1 MLETR
6 ELCKTYR
13 PKKGQPVMA
22 VDHISLRFPE
32 KGMVFLLGKSGSGKS
47 TMLNLLGGL
56 DQYDDGEIIIKGIS
70 SKDFTQQRFDSY
82 RNTYVG
88 FIFQE
93 YNVLEE
99 FTVGANIALALEL
112 QGKTATDA
120 EINAILQEVDLAG
133 YGNRKPNELSG
144 GQKQRVAIARALVK
158 NPEIIMADEPTG
170 ALDSNTGR
178 QVLDTLKR
186 LSTNKL
192 VIIVSHDRE
201 YAEQYADR
209 IIELAD
215 GKVIRD
221 VEADEDVKEEAAKQL
236 IFRSNTIEIPAE
248 YHLTEDDRLR
258 INAYMDNMKKGLTLT
273 LDGFVRKFRDTDTS
287 KIPAQDG
294 SKFNLIRSKLPI
306 RSAFKIGCSSLKYKR
321 FRLVMTILL
330 SVAAFSMFA
339 LVDTFS
345 SYDHIRACTQS
356 LMDSNID
363 YISVRKALKRGEGIN
378 TWWDGWGN
386 LLSEEDMK
394 QLTEETGIDVMGM
407 YMPIGYSLLSFR
419 DQIDGEMFEH
429 NGMYNIYP
437 SSLYGFVEV
446 DAASIEQMGYQ
457 VVTGTLPDGN
467 KSEVAISLVV
477 YETFKKGGYA
487 APVLEKGDDF
497 YADTVTGVI
506 DGVQFEFPEGTT
518 TATAT
523 SDENDEI
530 QYEKIEKP
538 EDLIGK
544 KILLAGTEYT
554 ITAVVD
560 TKLDLDRYASL
571 MENSEQMTNAE
582 MIVSYMLMNEYDYA
596 MDYSLSGAAMVGRGA
611 VEKMVSEYPQMYEG
625 TDGSFWL
632 GNYYAQGTDSNY
644 DVSFWANYHT
654 ALENIPEEDIIW
666 LDGKKTELAEDE
678 FIIAVGGINVYNL
691 NDDNSVQIVPDD
703 SSELTADSIN
713 KILGDLNGKFSGQVY
728 GYSYGNSDST
738 FNELENMKLVGVIR
752 PESKYADCIVFHPD
766 YAKII
771 VGDTDG
777 IYESAVGAMP
787 KSERDIEKFVRY
799 CYREDSDIRYELQN
813 AVTYELDAINE
824 VLVVLAKV
832 FLYIGIAF
840 AIFAALLMA
849 NFITTSISYK
859 KQEIGILRAIGSR
872 SNDVFRIFF
881 SESFVIAM
889 INFIIS
895 AVLCGI
901 GVGVIN
907 YVIRKY
913 VGVLVT
919 VLHFGIRQILL
930 LALISVAIA
939 AIASFIPVYR
949 IASKRPIDAIRNK

>member
-22 VDHISLRFPE
+22 VDHVSLRFPE

-56 DQYDDGEIIIKGIS
+56 DQYDAGEIIIKGIS

-186 LSTNKL
+186 LSANKL

-221 VEADEDVKEEAAKQL
+221 VEAAEEVKEEAAKQL
-236 IFRSNTIEIPAE
+236 VFRSNTIEIPAE
-248 YHLTEDDRLR
+248 YHLTEEDRVR
-258 INAYMDNMKKGLTLT
+258 INEYMDNMKKGLTLT
-273 LDGFVRKFRDTDTS
+273 LGGFVRKFRDTDTS
-287 KIPAQDG
+287 KIPEQDG
-294 SKFNLIRSKLPI
+294 SKFNLIRSKLPM
-306 RSAFKIGCSSLKYKR
+306 RSAFKIGCSSLKHKR

-330 SVAAFSMFA
+330 SVAAFSLFA

-356 LMDSNID
+356 LIDSNID
-363 YISVRKALKRGEGIN
+363 YISVCKSIKRGDGIDS
-378 TWWDGWGN
+378 WWDGWGN
-386 LLSEEDMK
+386 KLSEKDMA
-394 QLTEETGIDVMGM
+394 QLEEETGIDVMGM
-407 YMPIGYSLLSFR
+407 YMPTGYNRLNFAG
-419 DQIDGEMFEH
+419 QYDGQQFD
-429 NGMYNIYP
+429 NKGMYNIYP
-437 SSLYGFVEV
+437 SSLHGFVEV
-446 DAASIEQMGYQ
+446 DATSIEQMGYE
-457 VVTGTLPDGN
+457 VVTGTLPKGD
-467 KSEVAISLVV
+467 KKEVAISLVA
-477 YETFKKGGYA
+477 YETFKKGGYT
-487 APVLEKGDDF
+487 APVSVNTDTMLPDDG
-497 YADTVTGVI
+497 YLVDEMTGV
-506 DGVQFEFPEGTT
+506 VTPMQPEED
-518 TATAT
+518 AKP
-523 SDENDEI
+523 EEEI
-530 QYEKIEKP
+530 KYEKIEKP

-544 KILLAGTEYT
+544 TLLLADTEYT
-554 ITAVVD
+554 ITAIVD
-560 TKLDLDRYASL
+560 TKLDMNRYASL
-571 MENSEQMTNAE
+571 MEDMEQMSNAD
-582 MIVSYMLMNEYDYA
+582 MIINYMLMSEYDCA
-596 MDYSLSGAAMVGRGA
+596 MGYSLSGAAMIGKGA
-611 VEKMVSEYPQMYEG
+611 VAQMVKEYPQMYTESE
-625 TDGSFWL
+625 GSFWL
-632 GNYYAQGTDSNY
+632 GTNYNEGSDTSIN
-644 DVSFWANYHT
+644 FWANYHT
-654 ALENIPEEDIIW
+654 ALENIPADDIIW
-666 LDGKKTELAEDE
+666 LGDKKTELAKNE
-678 FIIAVGGINVYNL
+678 FIVTADGFDIYNQQSGM
-691 NDDNSVQIVPDD
+691 NSSIYPSDG
-703 SSELTADSIN
+703 SELTAEHIN
-713 KILGDLNGKFSGQVY
+713 EVLQGMNGKFAGNVY
-728 GYSYGNSDST
+728 SWQEDIT
-738 FNELENMKLVGVIR
+738 DKELTDMKLVGVIS
-752 PESKYADCIVFHPD
+752 PDSMYTDCIVFHKEYTD
-766 YAKII
+766 IM
-771 VGDTDG
+771 VGDTEG
-777 IYESAVGAMP
+777 LYESAVGSMP
-787 KSERDIEKFVRY
+787 ESEREIEKFVRY
-799 CYREDSDIRYELQN
+799 CYREDSDMRFELQN
-813 AVTYELDAINE
+813 AVTYELDAIDE
-824 VLVVLAKV
+824 VLTVLAKV

-889 INFIIS
+889 INFAIS
-895 AVLCGI
+895 AILCGT
-901 GVGVIN
+901 GVAVIN
-907 YVIRKY
+907 YVIRTY
-913 VGVLVT
+913 LGVLVT
-919 VLHFGIRQILL
+919 VLHFGIRQIFL

-939 AIASFIPVYR
+939 AVASFIPVYR

>member
-56 DQYDDGEIIIKGIS
+56 DQYDGGEIIIKGIS

-186 LSTNKL
+186 LSANKL

-221 VEADEDVKEEAAKQL
+221 VEADEGVKEEAAKQL

-248 YHLTEDDRLR
+248 YHLTEDDRVR

-273 LDGFVRKFRDTDTS
+273 LGGFVRKFRDTDTS

-330 SVAAFSMFA
+330 SVAAFSLFA

-345 SYDHIRACTQS
+345 SYNHIRACTQS

-363 YISVRKALKRGEGIN
+363 YISVRKALKHGDGIN
-378 TWWDGWGN
+378 TWWSSWNN
-386 LLSEEDMK
+386 LLSEKDMA
-394 QLTEETGIDVMGM
+394 QLKEETGIDVIGM
-407 YMPIGYSLLSFR
+407 YMPTGYNQLSFR
-419 DQIDGEMFEH
+419 NQINSEQFTH

-437 SSLYGFVEV
+437 SNLHGFVEV
-446 DAASIEQMGYQ
+446 DAESIAQMGYQ
-457 VVTGTLPDGN
+457 VLAGTLPDGN
-467 KSEVAISLVV
+467 KKEVAVSHIV

-487 APVLEKGDDF
+487 APVLDNDANDDLAFSVETGDGMVVPI
-497 YADTVTGVI
+497 T
-506 DGVQFEFPEGTT
+506 P
-518 TATAT
+518 
-523 SDENDEI
+523 DESESKDEV
-530 QYEKIEKP
+530 QYETIEKP

-544 KILLAGTEYT
+544 KMLLAGTEYM

-571 MENSEQMTNAE
+571 MEDSEQMSNAD
-582 MIVSYMLMNEYDYA
+582 MIINYMLMNEYDCA
-596 MDYSLSGAAMVGRGA
+596 MDYSLSGAAMIGKGA
-611 VEKMVSEYPQMYEG
+611 VAKMIKEYPQMYDE
-625 TDGSFWL
+625 TNGSFWL
-632 GNYYAQGTDSNY
+632 GTDYTQVTDSNY

-666 LDGKKTELAEDE
+666 LDGKKTELAQNE
-678 FIIAVGGINVYNL
+678 FIVAADSIDVYNV
-691 NDDNSVQIVPDD
+691 NDESGGQIIPTDG
-703 SSELTADSIN
+703 SELTIESIN
-713 KILGDLNGKFSGQVY
+713 KILGDVNGKFTGQVY
-728 GYSYGNSDST
+728 SFYGDGDDS
-738 FNELENMKLVGVIR
+738 FKEIENMKLVGVIR

-766 YAKII
+766 YTQMI

-813 AVTYELDAINE
+813 AVTYELDSINE

-889 INFIIS
+889 INFMIS
-895 AVLCGI
+895 AVVCGI

-913 VGVLVT
+913 AGVLVT

>member
-56 DQYDDGEIIIKGIS
+56 DQYDGGEIIIKGIS

-133 YGNRKPNELSG
+133 FGNRKPNELSG

-186 LSTNKL
+186 LSANKL

-221 VEADEDVKEEAAKQL
+221 VEADDAVKEEAAKQL
-236 IFRSNTIEIPAE
+236 VFRSNTIEIPAE
-248 YHLTEDDRLR
+248 YHLTEDDRVR

-306 RSAFKIGCSSLKYKR
+306 HSAFKIGCSSLKHKR

-330 SVAAFSMFA
+330 SVAAFSLFA

-386 LLSEEDMK
+386 LLSEKDMA
-394 QLTEETGIDVMGM
+394 QLKEETGIDVMGM
-407 YMPIGYSLLSFR
+407 YMPTGYSRLNFNA
-419 DQIDGEMFEH
+419 QIDSEQFAH

-437 SSLYGFVEV
+437 SNLHGFVEV
-446 DAASIEQMGYQ
+446 DEESIEQMGYQ
-457 VVTGTLPDGN
+457 VLAGTVPDGN
-467 KSEVAISLVV
+467 KKEVAVSHVV

-487 APVLEKGDDF
+487 APVLEQDVDGGF
-497 YADTVTGVI
+497 SADGVI

-518 TATAT
+518 TAPAT

-544 KILLAGTEYT
+544 KMLLAGTEYT

-571 MENSEQMTNAE
+571 MEDSEQMTNAE

-596 MDYSLSGAAMVGRGA
+596 MDYSLSGAAMVGKGA
-611 VEKMVSEYPQMYEG
+611 VAKMVEEYPQMYEE

-632 GNYYAQGTDSNY
+632 GDDYIQDSEY
-644 DVSFWANYHT
+644 SVSFWANYHT

-678 FIIAVGGINVYNL
+678 FIIAVGGIDMY
-691 NDDNSVQIVPDD
+691 DNNNGSSVQFILDD
-703 SSELTADSIN
+703 QSELTADDIN
-713 KILGDLNGKFSGQVY
+713 SILGGMNGKFAGQVY
-728 GYSYGNSDST
+728 GYSYGGSDT
-738 FNELENMKLVGVIR
+738 PFMELANMKLVGVIR

-766 YAKII
+766 YTKII

-895 AVLCGI
+895 AVLCGT

-930 LALISVAIA
+930 LAFISVAIA
-939 AIASFIPVYR
+939 AVASFIPVYR

>member
-22 VDHISLRFPE
+22 VDHVSLRFPE

-56 DQYDDGEIIIKGIS
+56 DQYDGGEIIIKGIS

-186 LSTNKL
+186 LSADKL

-221 VEADEDVKEEAAKQL
+221 VEAAEEVREEAAKQL
-236 IFRSNTIEIPAE
+236 VFRSNTIEIPAE
-248 YHLTEDDRLR
+248 YHLTEEDRVR
-258 INAYMDNMKKGLTLT
+258 INEYMDNMKKGLTLT
-273 LDGFVRKFRDTDTS
+273 LGGFVRKFRDTDTS

-294 SKFNLIRSKLPI
+294 SRFNLIRSKLPM
-306 RSAFKIGCSSLKYKR
+306 RSAFKIGCSSLKHKR

-363 YISVRKALKRGEGIN
+363 YVSVCKSLKRGDGIDS
-378 TWWDGWGN
+378 WWDGWGN
-386 LLSEEDMK
+386 KLSEKDMA
-394 QLTEETGIDVMGM
+394 QLEEETGIDVMGM
-407 YMPIGYSLLSFR
+407 YMPTGYNRLNFAG
-419 DQIDGEMFEH
+419 QYDGQQFD
-429 NGMYNIYP
+429 NKGMYNIYP
-437 SSLYGFVEV
+437 SSLHGFVEV
-446 DAASIEQMGYQ
+446 DATSIEQMGYE
-457 VVTGTLPDGN
+457 VVTGTLPDGT
-467 KSEVAISLVV
+467 KKEVAISLVV

-487 APVLEKGDDF
+487 APVIVNTEATPDDG
-497 YADTVTGVI
+497 YLVDEMTGVVTPMKPAE
-506 DGVQFEFPEGTT
+506 DSEPT
-518 TATAT
+518 
-523 SDENDEI
+523 EI
-530 QYEKIEKP
+530 TYEKVEKP

-544 KILLAGTEYT
+544 TIWLADTEYT
-554 ITAVVD
+554 ITAIVD
-560 TKLDLDRYASL
+560 TKLDLNRYASL
-571 MENSEQMTNAE
+571 MEDSEQMTNAD
-582 MIVSYMLMNEYDYA
+582 MLINYMLMSEYDCA
-596 MDYSLSGAAMVGRGA
+596 MGYSLSGAAMVGKGA
-611 VEKMVSEYPQMYEG
+611 VAQMVKEYPQMYTESE
-625 TDGSFWL
+625 GSFWL
-632 GNYYAQGTDSNY
+632 GTNYNESSDMSIN
-644 DVSFWANYHT
+644 FWANYHT
-654 ALENIPEEDIIW
+654 ALENIPADDIIW
-666 LDGKKTELAEDE
+666 LGEKKTELAKNE
-678 FIIAVGGINVYNL
+678 FIVAADGFDMYNAQ
-691 NDDNSVQIVPDD
+691 NGMNSSIYPTDG
-703 SSELTADSIN
+703 SELTAEYLN
-713 KILGDLNGKFSGQVY
+713 EVLKGMNGKFAGNVY
-728 GYSYGNSDST
+728 SWQEDIT
-738 FNELENMKLVGVIR
+738 DKELTDMTLVGVIV
-752 PESKYADCIVFHPD
+752 PESMYTDCIVFHKD
-766 YAKII
+766 YTDMM
-771 VGDTDG
+771 VGDTEG
-777 IYESAVGAMP
+777 LYESAVGSMP
-787 KSERDIEKFVRY
+787 KSEREIKDFVRY
-799 CYREDSDIRYELQN
+799 CYREDSNVRYELQN
-813 AVTYELDAINE
+813 AVTYELDTIDE
-824 VLVVLAKV
+824 VLTVLAKV

-889 INFIIS
+889 INFAIS
-895 AVLCGI
+895 AILCGI
-901 GVGVIN
+901 GVTVIN
-907 YVIRKY
+907 YVVRTYLGI
-913 VGVLVT
+913 LIT

-930 LALISVAIA
+930 LAFISVAIA

>member
-22 VDHISLRFPE
+22 VDHVSLRFPE

-56 DQYDDGEIIIKGIS
+56 DQYDGGEIIIKGIS

-133 YGNRKPNELSG
+133 YGSRKPNELSG

-186 LSTNKL
+186 LSANKL

-221 VEADEDVKEEAAKQL
+221 VEAAEEVKEEAAKQL
-236 IFRSNTIEIPAE
+236 VFRSNTIEIPAE
-248 YHLTEDDRLR
+248 YHLTEEDRVR
-258 INAYMDNMKKGLTLT
+258 INEYMDNMKKGLTLT
-273 LDGFVRKFRDTDTS
+273 LGGFVRKFHDTDTS
-287 KIPAQDG
+287 KIPEQDS
-294 SKFNLIRSKLPI
+294 SKFNLIRSKLPM
-306 RSAFKIGCSSLKYKR
+306 RSAFKIGCSSLKHKR

-330 SVAAFSMFA
+330 SVAAFSLFA

-363 YISVRKALKRGEGIN
+363 YISVCKSLKRGEGIDS
-378 TWWDGWGN
+378 WWDSYGN
-386 LLSEEDMK
+386 LLSEKDMA
-394 QLTEETGIDVMGM
+394 QLAEETGIDVMGM
-407 YMPIGYSLLSFR
+407 YMPTGHNRLNFAGQY
-419 DQIDGEMFEH
+419 DGQQFDH
-429 NGMYNIYP
+429 KGMYNIYP
-437 SSLYGFVEV
+437 SNLRGFVEV
-446 DAASIEQMGYQ
+446 DAESIEQMGYE
-457 VVTGTLPDGN
+457 VVAGTLPKGD
-467 KSEVAISLVV
+467 KKEVAISLTV
-477 YETFKKGGYA
+477 YETFKKGGYT
-487 APVLEKGDDF
+487 APII
-497 YADTVTGVI
+497 ADTPDDMMPDDGYLVDEMTGV
-506 DGVQFEFPEGTT
+506 VTPMKPEE
-518 TATAT
+518 
-523 SDENDEI
+523 DDKPEEEI
-530 QYEKIEKP
+530 KYEKVEKP

-544 KILLAGTEYT
+544 TLLLADTEYT

-560 TKLDLDRYASL
+560 TKLDLNRYASL
-571 MENSEQMTNAE
+571 MEDSEQMSNAD
-582 MIVSYMLMNEYDYA
+582 MIINYMLMNEYDCA
-596 MDYSLSGAAMVGRGA
+596 MGYSLSGAAMIGKGA
-611 VEKMVSEYPQMYEG
+611 VAQMVKEYPQMYSESN
-625 TDGSFWL
+625 GSFWL
-632 GNYYAQGTDSNY
+632 GSPY
-644 DVSFWANYHT
+644 DDGNDYNINFWANYHT
-654 ALENIPEEDIIW
+654 ALENIPADDIIW
-666 LDGKKTELAEDE
+666 LGDKKTELAKNE
-678 FIIAVGGINVYNL
+678 FVIAADGIDMYTAQSGMNTNVYPT
-691 NDDNSVQIVPDD
+691 DG
-703 SSELTADSIN
+703 SELTADHIN
-713 KILGDLNGKFSGQVY
+713 TLLKDVNGKFSGSI
-728 GYSYGNSDST
+728 YSWGDGKT
-738 FNELENMKLVGVIR
+738 DDELTDMKLVGVIR
-752 PESKYADCIVFHPD
+752 PESIYNDCIVFHKD
-766 YAKII
+766 YTARI
-771 VGDTDG
+771 VGDTEG
-777 IYESAVGAMP
+777 LYGSALGAMP
-787 KSERDIEKFVRY
+787 KSESEIEDFVRY
-799 CYREDSDIRYELQN
+799 CYREDSDMRYELQN

-889 INFIIS
+889 INFAIS
-895 AVLCGI
+895 AILCGV
-901 GVGVIN
+901 GVTVIN
-907 YVIRKY
+907 YVIRTY
-913 VGVLVT
+913 LGVLVT

>member
-56 DQYDDGEIIIKGIS
+56 DQYDGGEIIIKGIS

-99 FTVGANIALALEL
+99 FTVGANIGLALEL

-186 LSTNKL
+186 LSANKL

-221 VEADEDVKEEAAKQL
+221 VEAAEDVKEEAAKQL
-236 IFRSNTIEIPAE
+236 IFRSNTVEIPAE
-248 YHLTEDDRLR
+248 YHLTEEDRVH
-258 INAYMDNMKKGLTLT
+258 INEYMDNIKKGLTLT
-273 LDGFVRKFRDTDTS
+273 LGGFVRKFHDTDTS
-287 KIPAQDG
+287 AIPKQDG
-294 SKFNLIRSKLPI
+294 SKFNLIRSKLPM

-330 SVAAFSMFA
+330 SVAAFSLFA

-356 LMDSNID
+356 LIDSNID
-363 YISVRKALKRGEGIN
+363 YISVCKAFKRGEGIDA
-378 TWWDGWGN
+378 WWDSWNN
-386 LLSEEDMK
+386 LLSEKDMA
-394 QLTEETGIDVMGM
+394 QLKEETGIDVMGM
-407 YMPIGYSLLSFR
+407 YMPVNHNRLAFQS
-419 DQIDGEMFEH
+419 QIDSEQFEH
-429 NGMYNIYP
+429 KGMYNIYP
-437 SSLYGFVEV
+437 SSLHSFVEV
-446 DAASIEQMGYQ
+446 DASSIEQMGYE
-457 VVTGTLPDGN
+457 VVAGSLPDGN
-467 KSEVAISLVV
+467 KKELAVSLAV

-487 APVLEKGDDF
+487 APVIKDD
-497 YADTVTGVI
+497 ANDTPPTDTVI
-506 DGVQFEFPEGTT
+506 DEEKPLAPVGDEDDE
-518 TATAT
+518 
-523 SDENDEI
+523 SDKI

-544 KILLAGTEYT
+544 TLLLADTEYT

-560 TKLDLDRYASL
+560 TKLDLNRYASL
-571 MENSEQMTNAE
+571 MEDSAQMSNADL
-582 MIVSYMLMNEYDYA
+582 ILNYMLMSEYDCA
-596 MDYSLSGAAMVGRGA
+596 MGYSLSGAAMIGKGA
-611 VEKMVSEYPQMYEG
+611 VAKMIEEYPQMYEE
-625 TDGSFWL
+625 TSGSFWL
-632 GNYYAQGTDSNY
+632 GTDYNQSFDY
-644 DVSFWANYHT
+644 DVNFWANYHT

-666 LDGKKTELAEDE
+666 LDGKKTELAKNE
-678 FIIAVGGINVYNL
+678 FIITAGGINMFNADG
-691 NDDNSVQIVPDD
+691 NAEQIVPIDD
-703 SSELTADSIN
+703 SALTADSIN
-713 KILGDLNGKFSGQVY
+713 KVLQGMNGTFTGQVY
-728 GYSYGNSDST
+728 SFSGNDASSNRD
-738 FNELENMKLVGVIR
+738 LKDMKLVGVIR
-752 PESKYADCIVFHPD
+752 PESKYSDCIVFHED
-766 YAKII
+766 YTAIM

-777 IYESAVGAMP
+777 IYKSAVGAMP
-787 KSERDIEKFVRY
+787 KSEGKIEDFVRY
-799 CYREDSDIRYELQN
+799 CYREDSDVRYELQN
-813 AVTYELDAINE
+813 AVTYELDSIDE

-889 INFIIS
+889 INFTIS
-895 AVLCGI
+895 AILCGI
-901 GVGVIN
+901 GVAMIN
-907 YVIRKY
+907 YSIRTY
-913 VGVLVT
+913 LGVLVT
-919 VLHFGIRQILL
+919 VLHFGIRQVLL
-930 LALISVAIA
+930 LVLLSVAIA
-939 AIASFIPVYR
+939 AVASFIPVYR

>member
-56 DQYDDGEIIIKGIS
+56 DQYDGGEIIIKGIS

-120 EINAILQEVDLAG
+120 EINAILQDVDLAG

-186 LSTNKL
+186 LSADKL

-221 VEADEDVKEEAAKQL
+221 VEAAEDVKEEAAKQL
-236 IFRSNTIEIPAE
+236 VFRSNTVEIPAE
-248 YHLTEDDRLR
+248 YHLTEEDRVR
-258 INAYMDNMKKGLTLT
+258 INEYMDNMKKGLTLT
-273 LDGFVRKFRDTDTS
+273 LGGFVRKFRDTDTS
-287 KIPAQDG
+287 KIPTQDG
-294 SKFNLIRSKLPI
+294 SKFNLIRSKLPM

-330 SVAAFSMFA
+330 SVAAFSLFA
-339 LVDTFS
+339 LVDTFG

-363 YISVRKALKRGEGIN
+363 YISVRKSFKRGEGIN
-378 TWWDGWGN
+378 TWWDSWDH
-386 LLSEEDMK
+386 LLSEKDMA
-394 QLTEETGIDVMGM
+394 QLKEETGIDVMGM
-407 YMPIGYSLLSFR
+407 YTPTGYSRLNFNA
-419 DQIDGEMFEH
+419 QIDSEKFEH
-429 NGMYNIYP
+429 KGMYNIYT
-437 SSLYGFVEV
+437 SSLRGFVEV
-446 DAASIEQMGYQ
+446 DAASIEQMGYR
-457 VVTGTLPDGN
+457 VVAGTLPDGN
-467 KSEVAISLVV
+467 KKEVALSLAV

-487 APVLEKGDDF
+487 APVIGENPDD
-497 YADTVTGVI
+497 DDHTIVTTP
-506 DGVQFEFPEGTT
+506 DGE
-518 TATAT
+518 ATAKPDDK
-523 SDENDEI
+523 DETDKI

-538 EDLIGK
+538 GDLIGK
-544 KILLAGTEYT
+544 TILLADTEYT

-560 TKLDLDRYASL
+560 TKLDLNRYASL
-571 MENSEQMTNAE
+571 MEDSEQMSNAD
-582 MIVSYMLMNEYDYA
+582 MIINYMLMNEYDCA
-596 MDYSLSGAAMVGRGA
+596 MGYSLSGAAMIGKGA
-611 VEKMVSEYPQMYEG
+611 VAKMVEEYPQMYEESN
-625 TDGSFWL
+625 GSFWL
-632 GNYYAQGTDSNY
+632 STDYTQNTNTDY
-644 DVSFWANYHT
+644 DISFWANYHT

-666 LDGKKTELAEDE
+666 LDGKKTELAKNE
-678 FIIAVGGINVYNL
+678 FIVAAGGIRMYSTS
-691 NDDNSVQIVPDD
+691 DGSDVQITPADD
-703 SSELTADSIN
+703 SALTADSIN
-713 KILGDLNGKFSGQVY
+713 KALDNFNGKFAGRVY
-728 GYSYGNSDST
+728 TFDGDMDSDH
-738 FNELENMKLVGVIR
+738 ELKDMKLVGVIR
-752 PESKYADCIVFHPD
+752 PESKYSDCIVFHKD
-766 YAKII
+766 YTAIM
-771 VGDTDG
+771 VDDTDG

-787 KSERDIEKFVRY
+787 KSEREIEKFVLY
-799 CYREDSDIRYELQN
+799 CYREDSDVRYELQN
-813 AVTYELDAINE
+813 AVTYELDTINE

-859 KQEIGILRAIGSR
+859 KQEIGILRGIGSR

-889 INFIIS
+889 INFAIS
-895 AVLCGI
+895 ATLCGI

-907 YVIRKY
+907 YLIRTY
-913 VGVLVT
+913 AGVLVT

-939 AIASFIPVYR
+939 AVASFIPVYR

>member
-56 DQYDDGEIIIKGIS
+56 DQYDGGEIIIKGIS

-120 EINAILQEVDLAG
+120 EINAILQEVDLVG

-186 LSTNKL
+186 LSADKL

-221 VEADEDVKEEAAKQL
+221 VEAAEDVKEEAAKQL
-236 IFRSNTIEIPAE
+236 IFRSNTVEIPAE
-248 YHLTEDDRLR
+248 YHLTEDDRVR
-258 INAYMDNMKKGLTLT
+258 INEYMDNMKKGLTLT
-273 LDGFVRKFRDTDTS
+273 LGGFVRKFRDTDTA

-294 SKFNLIRSKLPI
+294 SKFNLIRSKLPL
-306 RSAFKIGCSSLKYKR
+306 RSAFKIGCSSLKHKR

-330 SVAAFSMFA
+330 SVAAFSLFA

-363 YISVRKALKRGEGIN
+363 YISVCKSLKRGEGMN
-378 TWWDGWGN
+378 TWWDSWNN
-386 LLSEEDMK
+386 LLSEEDMAR
-394 QLTEETGIDVMGM
+394 LREETGIDAMGM
-407 YMPIGYSLLSFR
+407 YMPTGYSQLAFQTQVDR
-419 DQIDGEMFEH
+419 EKFEH

-437 SSLYGFVEV
+437 SSLHGFVEV

-467 KSEVAISLVV
+467 KKEIAVSLVV
-477 YETFKKGGYA
+477 YESFKKGGYA
-487 APVLEKGDDF
+487 APMLENDVDGD
-497 YADTVTGVI
+497 
-506 DGVQFEFPEGTT
+506 FPEDT
-518 TATAT
+518 TAAPAT
-523 SDENDEI
+523 PDEDDKKDEI
-530 QYEKIEKP
+530 QYAKIEKP

-544 KILLAGTEYT
+544 KMLLADVEYT

-560 TKLDLDRYASL
+560 TKLDLTRYASL
-571 MENSEQMTNAE
+571 MEDSEQMSNAE
-582 MIVSYMLMNEYDYA
+582 MIVSYMLMNEYGCA

-611 VEKMVSEYPQMYEG
+611 VAKMVEEYPQMYEE
-625 TDGSFWL
+625 TNGSFWL
-632 GNYYAQGTDSNY
+632 SADYASAADTDLN
-644 DVSFWANYHT
+644 VSFWANYHT
-654 ALENIPEEDIIW
+654 ALKNIPAEDIIW
-666 LDGKKTELAEDE
+666 LDGEKTELAKNE
-678 FIIAVGGINVYNL
+678 FIIAAGGIQIYNTNVG
-691 NDDNSVQIVPDD
+691 DIVQIIPADGT
-703 SSELTADSIN
+703 ELTADNIN
-713 KILGDLNGKFSGQVY
+713 KALGDMNGKFTGQVY
-728 GYSYGNSDST
+728 SYGTDASDT
-738 FNELENMKLVGVIR
+738 EMNNMKLVGVIR
-752 PESKYADCIVFHPD
+752 PESRYDDCVVFHTD
-766 YAKII
+766 YTQII

-777 IYESAVGAMP
+777 IYKSAVGAMP

-799 CYREDSDIRYELQN
+799 CYREDSDLRYELQN
-813 AVTYELDAINE
+813 AVTYELDSINE

-889 INFIIS
+889 INFALS
-895 AVLCGI
+895 AVLCSI

-907 YVIRKY
+907 YVIRTY

-919 VLHFGIRQILL
+919 VLHFGIRQIFLL
-930 LALISVAIA
+930 VLISVAIA